1 MPTLFNAQYCSLI
14 HMKAKSYSLADL
26 AQLQKALEQ
35 EAKERARIEQEQTAQ
50 RAQQSRMSNEFLNEV
65 KGVTPIKAKARYIH
79 PPKTTLPPEHVLK
92 KRQQAAGETEQVKK
106 QNSHK
111 RTHNQASDQFDAQHL
126 RDDEVGTYLRR
137 GVPETLLKKLQK
149 GGWDVSARL
158 DLHGKTV
165 EEARIATSAFL
176 YQSVS
181 NNARV
186 VSIIYGQGFGSANGE
201 ATLKTHVMNWLAQNT
216 SVLAF
221 CAAPKNDGGHGAVMV
236 LLHQE
241 KNKTE

>member
-1 MPTLFNAQYCSLI
+1 M
-14 HMKAKSYSLADL
+14 
-26 AQLQKALEQ
+26 
-35 EAKERARIEQEQTAQ
+35 
-50 RAQQSRMSNEFLNEV
+50 
-65 KGVTPIKAKARYIH
+65 
-79 PPKTTLPPEHVLK
+79 
-92 KRQQAAGETEQVKK
+92 
-106 QNSHK
+106 
-111 RTHNQASDQFDAQHL
+111 
-126 RDDEVGTYLRR
+126 GTYLRR

-186 VSIIYGQGFGSANGE
+186 VSIIHGQGFGSANGE
-201 ATLKTHVMNWLAQNT
+201 ATLKTHVKNWLAQNT

>member
-1 MPTLFNAQYCSLI
+1 
-14 HMKAKSYSLADL
+14 MKAKSHSLADL
-26 AQLQKALEQ
+26 AQLKKAIEQ
-35 EAKERARIEQEQTAQ
+35 EAKERARIEQEQAKQ
-50 RAQQSRMSNEFLNEV
+50 RAQQSRMSNEFLREV
-65 KGVTPIKAKARYIH
+65 QDVAPIKAKDRYIH
-79 PPKTTLPPEHVLK
+79 PPKTNLPPEHVLK

-106 QNSHK
+106 QSIHK

-137 GVPETLLKKLQK
+137 GIPDTLLKKLQK
-149 GGWDVSARL
+149 GAWAVSARL

-176 YQSVS
+176 YQAASQS
-181 NNARV
+181 QRV
-186 VSIIYGQGFGSANGE
+186 VSIIHGQGFGSASGE
-201 ATLKTHVMNWLAQNT
+201 ATLKTHVKNWLTQNT

-241 KNKTE
+241 KSKTE